1 MRNDKHDLTEGG
13 ILSKLLVVAMPIMGT
28 QVMQMAYNLID
39 MMWLGRLS
47 ADAVA
52 ASGTAG
58 MYLWLSMGFFIL
70 GSMGTEIGVSQSMGR
85 KDTEAAQ
92 KFSQNGTFIALVLGV
107 FFGGAMIIFTR
118 PLIGIFNIQEAHV
131 AEDAMAYLKIVS
143 ISMPYFFVS
152 AVMRGAFTASGNAR
166 LPFYINA
173 VGITLN
179 IVLDPLFIFTFGW
192 GIEGAAWATVVA
204 QGVVFIL
211 SVLAIKLHKDRP
223 FEKYKFFVK
232 PDFEKIK
239 RILRW
244 SFPVALESL
253 LFTSLAMITT
263 RILAEFGMEA
273 LTVQRVGSQVEA
285 LSWLIGGGFGAAV
298 TIFMGQNYGARKWGR
313 MHRGFSISL
322 GAMTVWGIVVSL
334 GLFFGGYIIFSAF
347 IEEHEIRMMGVTYLK
362 IFALSQIPMCV
373 EAVAAG
379 SFRGKG
385 KTVPPSVASIT
396 SNVIRVPLVYFLS
409 KTPLGLDGIWWGIVI
424 STVFRSAWIL
434 GWYLFSKR
442 NEPQDDAVT
451 ENL

>member
-1 MRNDKHDLTEGG
+1 LINDNHNLTEGG
-13 ILSKLLVVAMPIMGT
+13 ILRKLFLVAVPIMGT

-85 KDTEAAQ
+85 NDTDTAQ
-92 KFSQNGTFIALVLGV
+92 KFAQNGMLIALITGVL
-107 FFGGAMIIFTR
+107 FGGAMIVFTG
-118 PLIGIFNIQEAHV
+118 PLIGIFNIQEANV

-143 ISMPYFFVS
+143 IGMPFFFVS
-152 AVMRGAFTASGNAR
+152 AVMRGAFTASGNAK

-211 SVLAIKLHKDRP
+211 SILAIKLHKDRP
-223 FEKYKFFVK
+223 FKKIKFFVK
-232 PDFEKIK
+232 PDLEIIR

-244 SFPVALESL
+244 SFPVSMESL

-263 RILAEFGMEA
+263 RILAGFGMEA

-298 TIFMGQNYGARKWGR
+298 TIFMGQNFGAKKWGR
-313 MHRGFSISL
+313 IRRGFDISL
-322 GAMTVWGIVVSL
+322 GAMTVWGILVSL

-347 IEEHEIRMMGVTYLK
+347 IDDHGIRTLGATYLK
-362 IFALSQIPMCV
+362 IFAISQIPMCV

-379 SFRGKG
+379 TFRGKG

-409 KTPLGLDGIWWGIVI
+409 KTPLGLDGVWWGIVI

-434 GWYLFSKR
+434 GWYLYSTR
-442 NEPQDDAVT
+442 GQPTRD
-451 ENL
+451 ENLQK